1 VGSLGVKT
9 MLSKVGKR
17 ELLKLLIS
25 PERGSQ
31 RMHQNLKKRI
41 AMMKVTPVM
50 IKSMARQKRR
60 AYAVE
65 RFLVRVEVEVEKNLH
80 PLERVLDA
88 GRAALH
94 RQIKAQILL

>member
-1 VGSLGVKT
+1 

-17 ELLKLLIS
+17 ELLKLLIT

-50 IKSMARQKRR
+50 KSMARQKRR
-60 AYAVE
+60 AYVVE
-65 RFLVRVEVEVEKNLH
+65 RFLVRVKVQVEKNLH

-88 GRAALH
+88 GRAAIH